1 VKSLALDLHLHSTL
15 SPCAD
20 PSMDPR
26 AVVRR
31 AKDCGLS
38 LIAFCDHDRIG
49 AAQEPFSVD
58 GLAVLQGV
66 EITTLEKTHLL
77 GIFPHWEAAVALA
90 RELGLPHGKNTER
103 AHRKGNYPT
112 LPEAVRVIH
121 NVGGLAIAA
130 HVDRP
135 SSGLLGKVGCIPNV
149 GLDAIELSASGL
161 YRIDTL
167 HLAQYGLP
175 VLVGSDSH
183 DLSEIGSVYCTVSL
197 RSACFEELAQA
208 LREASDW
215 RCHSA

>member
-112 LPEAVRVIH
+112 L
-121 NVGGLAIAA
+121 
-130 HVDRP
+130 
-135 SSGLLGKVGCIPNV
+135 LGKVGCIPNV